1 MIRYFQVVHFRGGLA
16 VIIAHPSPK
25 AMVNAKHH
33 PELMS
38 FLALIQSRLVSLFV
52 GFLFLCT
59 AVLGAALMAAQ
70 RTLDWLDGQHPQ
82 LAQALQA
89 FGRWLT
95 RHPKTISATLATL
108 LLAGGGG
115 AFALANLGPDIAE
128 QPVVTVI
135 TPVEITQLQEQ
146 AASLDR
152 VEMSL
157 TRTDSTRSSDTAE
170 TLLRRLGLVDPE
182 AANYLRKNPLAKQAL
197 KQAGRSVVAE
207 ADGQQ
212 RLRQLHVRWLN
223 NETDTFF
230 QRLVIKRTDA
240 GLLAAQETS
249 PMNTSLRMTGGT
261 VASSLYDAADEARLP
276 DAIISQLTQ
285 IFSNQIDFHRTLR
298 KGARFSVVY
307 EVLEADGE
315 PVRTGRVLT
324 AEFNNDNKTYEAVW
338 HQEPG
343 QKGNYYTMDGKSLSR
358 TYLASPVAF
367 SRKTSGFAM
376 RLHPIFQTMK
386 AHLGVD
392 YAAPTGTPAQTVGDG
407 VVEFA
412 GVQGGFGNMVV
423 VRHGNNHSTVYAHLS
438 RIHVRKGQTVQKG
451 QTIGAV
457 GSTGWST
464 GPHLHF
470 EFRVNGTHVDPQKV
484 IQQAQSTPLGPAA
497 MVRFKSVATQA
508 KSQLLAAA
516 QMRENNTQ

>member
-1 MIRYFQVVHFRGGLA
+1 MQFF
-16 VIIAHPSPK
+16 
-25 AMVNAKHH
+25 
-33 PELMS
+33 
-38 FLALIQSRLVSLFV
+38 ALIQSRLVSLFV

-59 AVLGAALMAAQ
+59 AVLGAVLMAVQ
-70 RTLDWLDGQHPQ
+70 RTLAWLDGQHPQ
-82 LAQALQA
+82 LTQALQA
-89 FGRWLT
+89 TARWLA
-95 RHPKTISATLATL
+95 RHPKTISATLASV

-115 AFALANLGPDIAE
+115 AFAIANLGPDIAE
-128 QPVVTVI
+128 QPVVTV
-135 TPVEITQLQEQ
+135 TVPVEIAKLEEQ
-146 AASLDR
+146 AQSLDLIQ
-152 VEMSL
+152 MSL
-157 TRTDSTRSSDTAE
+157 MRTDSTRASDTPE
-170 TLLRRLGLVDPE
+170 SLLRRLGLVDPE
-182 AANYLRKNPLAKQAL
+182 AAAYLRKNPLTKQAL
-197 KQAGRSVVAE
+197 KQGGRSVVAE
-207 ADGQQ
+207 ADSQQ
-212 RLRQLHVRWLN
+212 RLLKLNVRWLN

-230 QRLVIKRTDA
+230 QRLAIQRTAD
-240 GLLAAQETS
+240 GLQAALETS

-276 DAIISQLTQ
+276 DAVISQLTQ

-324 AEFNNDNKTYEAVW
+324 AEFNNGNKTYEAVW

-343 QKGNYYTMDGKSLSR
+343 QKGNYYSMDGKSLSR

-412 GVQGGFGNMVV
+412 GVQGGYGNTVI

-438 RIHVRKGQTVQKG
+438 RIQVRKGQTVQKG

-484 IQQAQSTPLGPAA
+484 IQQAQSVPLSPAA
-497 MVRFKSVATQA
+497 MSRFKVVAEQA
-508 KSQLLAAA
+508 RAQLLAAA
-516 QMRENNTQ
+516 QMREVTAQ

>member
-1 MIRYFQVVHFRGGLA
+1 MTLVPR
-16 VIIAHPSPK
+16 IAHGDDRCETPPK
-25 AMVNAKHH
+25 
-33 PELMS
+33 LMQLFAS
-38 FLALIQSRLVSLFV
+38 IRSRLVSLFV

-59 AVLGAALMAAQ
+59 AVLGAALMAVQ
-70 RTLDWLDGQHPQ
+70 RTLTWLDGQHPQ

-89 FGRWLT
+89 FARWLS
-95 RHPKTISATLATL
+95 RHPKTISATLASV

-115 AFALANLGPDIAE
+115 AFAIANLGPDIAQ
-128 QPVVTVI
+128 QPVVTV
-135 TPVEITQLQEQ
+135 TVPVEIAKLQEQ
-146 AASLDR
+146 AASLDLIQ
-152 VEMSL
+152 MNL

-170 TLLRRLGLVDPE
+170 SLLRRLGLVDPE

-212 RLRQLHVRWLN
+212 RLRQLNVRWLN

-230 QRLVIKRTDA
+230 QRLVIKRTA
-240 GLLAAQETS
+240 QGLHAAQETS
-249 PMNTSLRMTGGT
+249 PMNTSFRMTGGT

-276 DAIISQLTQ
+276 DAVISQLTQ

-376 RLHPIFQTMK
+376 RLHPIFHTMK

-407 VVEFA
+407 VVDFA
-412 GVQGGFGNMVV
+412 GVQGGFGNMVI
-423 VRHGNNHSTVYAHLS
+423 VRHGNSHTTVYAHLS

-484 IQQAQSTPLGPAA
+484 IQQAQSTPLSPAA
-497 MVRFKSVATQA
+497 MARFKSAAGQA
-508 KSQLLAAA
+508 KAQLQAAA
-516 QMRENNTQ
+516 QMREGNTQ

>member
-1 MIRYFQVVHFRGGLA
+1 MPFFVSL
-16 VIIAHPSPK
+16 
-25 AMVNAKHH
+25 
-33 PELMS
+33 
-38 FLALIQSRLVSLFV
+38 QSRLVSLLL

-59 AVLGAALMAAQ
+59 AVLGAVLLASQ
-70 RTLDWLDGQHPQ
+70 RVLAWLDGQHPQ
-82 LAQALQA
+82 FVLALQSCTQS
-89 FGRWLT
+89 LT
-95 RHPKTISATLATL
+95 RHPKVIGAALASV

-115 AFALANLGPDIAE
+115 AFAIANLGPDISE
-128 QPVVTVI
+128 QPVVTI
-135 TPVEITQLQEQ
+135 TVPLEIAKLEDQ
-146 AASLDR
+146 AQTLDLM
-152 VEMSL
+152 ELNL
-157 TRTDSTRSSDTAE
+157 TRTDSTRSSDTPE
-170 TLLRRLGLVDPE
+170 SLLRRLGLIDAD
-182 AANYLRKNPLAKQAL
+182 AAKFLRKNPLAKQAL
-197 KQAGRSVVAE
+197 SQPGRSVVAE
-207 ADGQQ
+207 ADGHQ
-212 RLRQLHVRWLN
+212 RLSQLHVRWLN
-223 NETDTFF
+223 KESDTFF
-230 QRLVIKRTDA
+230 QRLAIKRTDK
-240 GLLAAQETS
+240 GLQAALETS

-261 VASSLYDAADEARLP
+261 VSRSLYDAADEARLP
-276 DAIISQLTQ
+276 DAVVAQLTQ

-324 AEFNNDNKTYEAVW
+324 AEFNNGSKTYEAVW

-343 QKGNYYTMDGKSLSR
+343 QKGNYYSLDGKSLSR

-367 SRKTSGFAM
+367 SRKTSGFAI
-376 RLHPIFQTMK
+376 RLHPIFQTRK

-412 GVQGGFGNMVV
+412 GVQGGFGNMVI

-451 QTIGAV
+451 QNIGAV

-470 EFRVNGTHVDPQKV
+470 EFRVNGKHVDPDKV
-484 IQQAQSTPLGPAA
+484 IQQAQNVPLTPAA
-497 MVRFKSVATQA
+497 MARFKTVADQA
-508 KSQLLAAA
+508 RLQLLAAA
-516 QMRENNTQ
+516 QMREDKLQ

>member
-1 MIRYFQVVHFRGGLA
+1 MTCYETPL
-16 VIIAHPSPK
+16 K
-25 AMVNAKHH
+25 
-33 PELMS
+33 LMS
-38 FLALIQSRLVSLFV
+38 FFVFLQTRLVSFLV

-59 AVLGAALMAAQ
+59 AALGAVLLGAQ
-70 RTLDWLDGQHPQ
+70 RLLVWLDGQHPV
-82 LAQALQA
+82 LTVALQSCT
-89 FGRWLT
+89 RWLK
-95 RHPKTISATLATL
+95 RHPKTISATIASV

-115 AFALANLGPDIAE
+115 AFAIANLGPDIAE
-128 QPVVTVI
+128 RPVVTV
-135 TPVEITQLQEQ
+135 TVPVESTSLQAQ
-146 AASLDR
+146 AQSLDLVNIR
-152 VEMSL
+152 L
-157 TRTDSTRSSDTAE
+157 TRTDSTRSTDTPE
-170 TLLRRLGLVDPE
+170 SLLRRLGMVDPD
-182 AANYLRKNPLAKQAL
+182 AAAFLRKHPLAKQAL

-207 ADGQQ
+207 ADSQE
-212 RLRQLHVRWLN
+212 RLSQLHVRWLN
-223 NETDTFF
+223 SENDSFF
-230 QRLVIKRTDA
+230 QRLAIKRTDK
-240 GLLAAQETS
+240 GLQAALETS

-276 DAIISQLTQ
+276 DAIVGQLTQ

-298 KGARFSVVY
+298 KGARFAVVY

-315 PVRTGRVLT
+315 PIRTGRVLT
-324 AEFNNDNKTYEAVW
+324 AEFNNGNKTYEAVW
-338 HQEPG
+338 HEEPG
-343 QKGNYYTMDGKSLSR
+343 QKGNYYSLEGKSLSR
-358 TYLASPVAF
+358 TYLAAPVAF

-392 YAAPTGTPAQTVGDG
+392 YAAPTGTPALTVGDG

-412 GVQGGFGNMVV
+412 GVQGGYGNTVI

-438 RIHVRKGQTVQKG
+438 RIQVRKGQTVQKG

-484 IQQAQSTPLGPAA
+484 IQQAQSVPLSPAG
-497 MVRFKSVATQA
+497 MVRFKTAATQA
-508 KSQLLAAA
+508 LSQLQAAA
-516 QMRENNTQ
+516 QMREGNVQ

>member
-1 MIRYFQVVHFRGGLA
+1 
-16 VIIAHPSPK
+16 
-25 AMVNAKHH
+25 
-33 PELMS
+33 MS
-38 FLALIQSRLVSLFV
+38 FFVSLQNRLVSFLV

-59 AVLGAALMAAQ
+59 AVLGAVLLATQ
-70 RTLDWLDGQHPQ
+70 RLLAWLDGQHPQ
-82 LAQALQA
+82 LTAALQVCT
-89 FGRWLT
+89 RWLK
-95 RHPKTISATLATL
+95 RHPKTISTTLASV

-115 AFALANLGPDIAE
+115 AFAIANLGPDIAD
-128 QPVVTVI
+128 QPVVMVSV
-135 TPVEITQLQEQ
+135 PVETPSLQAQ
-146 AASLDR
+146 AQALDLVTMR
-152 VEMSL
+152 L
-157 TRTDSTRSSDTAE
+157 TRTDSTRASDTPE
-170 TLLRRLGLVDPE
+170 SLLRRLGIVDAD
-182 AANYLRKNPLAKQAL
+182 AAAFLRKNPLAKQAL

-207 ADGQQ
+207 TDDQD
-212 RLRQLHVRWLN
+212 RLSQLKVRWLN
-223 NETDTFF
+223 NESDTVF
-230 QRLVIKRTDA
+230 QRLAIERTST
-240 GLLAAQETS
+240 GLQAVLETS

-276 DAIISQLTQ
+276 DAIVGQLTQ

-298 KGARFSVVY
+298 KGARFAVVY

-324 AEFNNDNKTYEAVW
+324 AEFNNGNKTYEAVW

-343 QKGNYYTMDGKSLSR
+343 QKGNYYSLDGKSLSR

-376 RLHPIFQTMK
+376 RLHPIFQTMR

-412 GVQGGFGNMVV
+412 GVQGGFGNVV
-423 VRHGNNHSTVYAHLS
+423 IVRHANNHSTVYAHLS
-438 RIHVRKGQTVQKG
+438 RIQVRKGQSVQKG

-470 EFRVNGTHVDPQKV
+470 EFRVNGVHMDPQKV
-484 IQQAQSTPLGPAA
+484 IQQAQSAPLSPSA
-497 MVRFKSVATQA
+497 MTRFKSVAAQARTQL
-508 KSQLLAAA
+508 QAAA
-516 QMRENNTQ
+516 QMREGNVQ

>member
-1 MIRYFQVVHFRGGLA
+1 
-16 VIIAHPSPK
+16 
-25 AMVNAKHH
+25 
-33 PELMS
+33 MS
-38 FLALIQSRLVSLFV
+38 FLSALQARLVSLLV

-59 AVLGAALMAAQ
+59 AVLGAALLGAQ
-70 RTLDWLDGQHPQ
+70 RLLAWLDGQHPQ
-82 LAQALQA
+82 LVLALHA
-89 FGRWLT
+89 CARWLA
-95 RHPKTISATLATL
+95 RHPKTISASLASV

-115 AFALANLGPDIAE
+115 AFAIANLGPDISA
-128 QPVVTVI
+128 QPVVTV
-135 TPVEITQLQEQ
+135 TVPVQPLSLQEQ
-146 AASLDR
+146 AQSLDLIDMR
-152 VEMSL
+152 L
-157 TRTDSTRSSDTAE
+157 TRTDATRSSDTPE
-170 TLLRRLGLVDPE
+170 SLLRRLGLIDPD
-182 AANYLRKNPLAKQAL
+182 AAAYLRQHPLAKQAL
-197 KQAGRSVVAE
+197 RQAGRSVVAE
-207 ADGQQ
+207 ADSQQ
-212 RLRQLHVRWLN
+212 RLSRLNVRWLN
-223 NETDTFF
+223 NESDTFF
-230 QRLVIKRTDA
+230 QRLVIQRTPN
-240 GLLAAQETS
+240 GLQAALETS

-276 DAIISQLTQ
+276 DAVVNQLTQ

-298 KGARFSVVY
+298 KGARFAVVY

-324 AEFNNDNKTYEAVW
+324 AEINNGTKTYEAVW

-343 QKGNYYTMDGKSLSR
+343 QKGNYYSLDGKTLSR

-367 SRKTSGFAM
+367 SRKTSGFSM

-412 GVQGGFGNMVV
+412 GVQGGFGNVV
-423 VRHGNNHSTVYAHLS
+423 IVRHGGNHSTLYAHLS
-438 RIHVRKGQTVQKG
+438 RIQVRQGQTVQKG

-470 EFRVNGTHVDPQKV
+470 EFRVNGVHVDPDKV
-484 IQQAQSTPLGPAA
+484 IQQAQSATLTPTA
-497 MVRFKSVATQA
+497 MNRFKSVAAQA
-508 KSQLLAAA
+508 RLQLQAAA
-516 QMRENNTQ
+516 QMREAAVQ

>member
-1 MIRYFQVVHFRGGLA
+1 M
-16 VIIAHPSPK
+16 P
-25 AMVNAKHH
+25 
-33 PELMS
+33 
-38 FLALIQSRLVSLFV
+38 FLAAIQSRLVSLFV

-59 AVLGAALMAAQ
+59 AVLGAVLMAIQ
-70 RTLDWLDGQHPQ
+70 RALGWLDGQHPQ

-89 FGRWLT
+89 FTRWLT
-95 RHPKTISATLATL
+95 RHPKTISATLASV

-128 QPVVTVI
+128 QPVVTI
-135 TPVEITQLQEQ
+135 TTPIEIAQLQEQ
-146 AASLDR
+146 AASLDL
-152 VEMSL
+152 VDMSL

-170 TLLRRLGLVDPE
+170 SLLRRLGLVDPD
-182 AANYLRKNPLAKQAL
+182 AANYLRKSPLAKQAL

-212 RLRQLHVRWLN
+212 RLRQLHIRWLN
-223 NETDTFF
+223 KDTDTFF
-230 QRLVIKRTDA
+230 QRLVIKRTA
-240 GLLAAQETS
+240 QGLQAALETS
-249 PMNTSLRMTGGT
+249 PMNTSIRMTGGT
-261 VASSLYDAADEARLP
+261 VTSSLYDAADEARLP
-276 DAIISQLTQ
+276 DAVISQLTQ

-324 AEFNNDNKTYEAVW
+324 AEFNNNNKTYEAVW

-423 VRHGNNHSTVYAHLS
+423 IRHGNNHSTVYAHLS
-438 RIHVRKGQTVQKG
+438 RIQVRKGQTVQKG

-457 GSTGWST
+457 GTTGWST

-470 EFRVNGTHVDPQKV
+470 EFRVNGTHVDPEKV
-484 IQQAQSTPLGPAA
+484 IQQAQSTPLSPAA
-497 MVRFKSVATQA
+497 MTRFKATATQA
-508 KSQLLAAA
+508 KAQLQAAA
-516 QMRENNTQ
+516 QMREGTVQ

>member
-1 MIRYFQVVHFRGGLA
+1 MQFF
-16 VIIAHPSPK
+16 
-25 AMVNAKHH
+25 
-33 PELMS
+33 
-38 FLALIQSRLVSLFV
+38 ALIQSRLISLFV

-59 AVLGAALMAAQ
+59 AVLGAVLMAVQ
-70 RTLDWLDGQHPQ
+70 RTLAWLDGQHPQ
-82 LAQALQA
+82 LTQALQA
-89 FGRWLT
+89 TARWLA
-95 RHPKTISATLATL
+95 RHPKTISATLASV

-115 AFALANLGPDIAE
+115 AFAIANLGPDIAE
-128 QPVVTVI
+128 QPVVTV
-135 TPVEITQLQEQ
+135 TVPVEIAKLEEQ
-146 AASLDR
+146 AQSLDLIQ
-152 VEMSL
+152 MSL
-157 TRTDSTRSSDTAE
+157 MRTDSTRASDTPE
-170 TLLRRLGLVDPE
+170 SLLRRLGLVDPE
-182 AANYLRKNPLAKQAL
+182 AAAYLRKNPLAKQAF
-197 KQAGRSVVAE
+197 KQGGRSVVAE
-207 ADGQQ
+207 ADSQQ
-212 RLRQLHVRWLN
+212 RLLKLNVRWLN

-230 QRLVIKRTDA
+230 QRLAIQRTAD
-240 GLLAAQETS
+240 GLQAALETS

-276 DAIISQLTQ
+276 DAVISQLTQ

-324 AEFNNDNKTYEAVW
+324 AEFNNGNKTYEAVW

-343 QKGNYYTMDGKSLSR
+343 QKGNYYSMDGKSLSR

-412 GVQGGFGNMVV
+412 GVQGGFGNMVI

-438 RIHVRKGQTVQKG
+438 RIQVRKGQTVQKG

-484 IQQAQSTPLGPAA
+484 IQQAQSVPLTPAA
-497 MVRFKSVATQA
+497 MARFKVVAEQA
-508 KSQLLAAA
+508 RAQLLAAA
-516 QMRENNTQ
+516 QMREVTAQ

>member
-1 MIRYFQVVHFRGGLA
+1 M
-16 VIIAHPSPK
+16 P
-25 AMVNAKHH
+25 
-33 PELMS
+33 
-38 FLALIQSRLVSLFV
+38 FLAALQSRLVSLFV

-59 AVLGAALMAAQ
+59 AVLGAVLLAAQ
-70 RTLDWLDGQHPQ
+70 RVLSWLDGQHPQ
-82 LAQALQA
+82 WHNGLQALA
-89 FGRWLT
+89 RWLA
-95 RHPKTISATLATL
+95 RHPKTISATLASV

-115 AFALANLGPDIAE
+115 AFAIANLGPDIADK
-128 QPVVTVI
+128 PVVTV
-135 TPVEITQLQEQ
+135 TVPVEIAKLEEQ
-146 AASLDR
+146 AQSLDLIQ
-152 VEMSL
+152 MSL
-157 TRTDSTRSSDTAE
+157 TRTDSTRSSDTPE
-170 TLLRRLGLVDPE
+170 SLLRRLGLVDPE
-182 AANYLRKNPLAKQAL
+182 ASAYLRKNPLAKQAL
-197 KQAGRSVVAE
+197 KQAGRSVTAE
-207 ADGQQ
+207 ADEQQ
-212 RLRQLHVRWLN
+212 RLLTLNVRWLN

-230 QRLVIKRTDA
+230 QRLAIRRSGN
-240 GLLAAQETS
+240 GLQAALETS

-261 VASSLYDAADEARLP
+261 VSSSLYDAADEARLP
-276 DAIISQLTQ
+276 DAVISQLTQ

-324 AEFNNDNKTYEAVW
+324 AEFNNGNKTYEAVW

-343 QKGNYYTMDGKSLSR
+343 QKGNYYSMDGISLSR

-412 GVQGGFGNMVV
+412 GVQGGFGNMVI

-438 RIHVRKGQTVQKG
+438 RIQVRKGQTVQKG

-457 GSTGWST
+457 GTTGWST

-484 IQQAQSTPLGPAA
+484 IQQAQSVPLSPVA
-497 MVRFKSVATQA
+497 MNRFKVVAEQA
-508 KSQLLAAA
+508 RSQLQAAA
-516 QMRENNTQ
+516 QMREVTVQ

>member
-1 MIRYFQVVHFRGGLA
+1 MQFF
-16 VIIAHPSPK
+16 
-25 AMVNAKHH
+25 
-33 PELMS
+33 
-38 FLALIQSRLVSLFV
+38 ALIQSRLVSLFV

-59 AVLGAALMAAQ
+59 AVLGAVLMAVQ
-70 RTLDWLDGQHPQ
+70 RTLAWLDGQHPQ
-82 LAQALQA
+82 LTQALQA
-89 FGRWLT
+89 TARWLA
-95 RHPKTISATLATL
+95 RHPKTISATLASV

-115 AFALANLGPDIAE
+115 AFAIANLGPDIAE
-128 QPVVTVI
+128 QPVVTV
-135 TPVEITQLQEQ
+135 TVPVEIAKLEEQ
-146 AASLDR
+146 AQSLDLIQ
-152 VEMSL
+152 MSL
-157 TRTDSTRSSDTAE
+157 MRTDSTRASDTPE
-170 TLLRRLGLVDPE
+170 SLLRRLGLVDPE
-182 AANYLRKNPLAKQAL
+182 AAAYLRKNPLAKQAL
-197 KQAGRSVVAE
+197 KQGGRSVVAE
-207 ADGQQ
+207 ADSQQ
-212 RLRQLHVRWLN
+212 RLLKLNVRWLN

-230 QRLVIKRTDA
+230 QRLAIQRTAD
-240 GLLAAQETS
+240 GLQAALETS

-276 DAIISQLTQ
+276 DAVITQLTQ

-324 AEFNNDNKTYEAVW
+324 AEFNNGNKTYEAVW

-343 QKGNYYTMDGKSLSR
+343 QKGNYYSMDGKSLSR

-412 GVQGGFGNMVV
+412 GVQGGYGNTVI

-438 RIHVRKGQTVQKG
+438 RIQVRKGQTVQKG

-484 IQQAQSTPLGPAA
+484 IQQAQSVPLSPAA
-497 MVRFKSVATQA
+497 MARFKVVADQA
-508 KSQLLAAA
+508 RAQLLAAA
-516 QMRENNTQ
+516 QMREVTAQ